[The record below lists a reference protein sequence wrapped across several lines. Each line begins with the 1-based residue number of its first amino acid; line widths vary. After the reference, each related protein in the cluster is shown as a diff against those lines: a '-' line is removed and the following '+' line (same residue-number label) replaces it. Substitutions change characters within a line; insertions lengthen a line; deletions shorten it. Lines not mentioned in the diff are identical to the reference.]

1 MAYGIILSPI
11 KWRLVG
17 KVAVITGAAT
27 GIGQATARLFVA
39 HGAKVVIADVKD
51 DAGQTLVNELGTD
64 CSKYIHCDVS
74 KESHVAAAVNLAVH
88 SFGKLDILY
97 NNAGIVGSLSPFE
110 ALPVDEFQKVL
121 DVNLLGTVIGI
132 KHAAKAMIPAKQ
144 GVIISTASIGGSI
157 PGIAAAY
164 SISKS
169 GVIATTYSASA
180 QLTKHGIRVN
190 CISPGLVATPLSLS
204 HFRNLNPDLSEEQ
217 FEKMVD
223 LENFSNIAGAR
234 STPEV
239 IAKAAL
245 FLASDDSSYISGHNL
260 VVDGGY
266 LTNRSFSFYSN
277 LSS

>member
-1 MAYGIILSPI
+1 MVMSAASPLR
-11 KWRLVG
+11 RLVG

-27 GIGQATARLFVA
+27 GIGHATARLFVA

-51 DAGQTLVNELGTD
+51 DAGQTLANELGTD

-97 NNAGIVGSLSPFE
+97 NNAGIPGPMFPFE
-110 ALPVDEFQKVL
+110 ALPVDEFQKLL

-144 GVIISTASIGGSI
+144 GVIISTASTTGSI
-157 PGIAAAY
+157 AGTGPAAY
-164 SISKS
+164 SISKA
-169 GVIATTYSASA
+169 GVIAATYSASA

-190 CISPGLVATPLSLS
+190 CISPGLLATSLTLPA
-204 HFRNLNPDLSEEQ
+204 FRENYPDLSEEQ
-217 FEKMVD
+217 LEKMVE

-234 STPEV
+234 LTPEV
-239 IAKAAL
+239 VAKAAL
-245 FLASDDSSYISGHNL
+245 FLASDDSPYISGHNL

-266 LTNRSFSFYSN
+266 LTNKSFSSSSN
-277 LSS
+277 LSF

>member
-1 MAYGIILSPI
+1 MVMSAASPL
-11 KWRLVG
+11 RQLVG

-27 GIGQATARLFVA
+27 GIGHATARLFVA

-97 NNAGIVGSLSPFE
+97 NNAGIVGPWSPSE

-144 GVIISTASIGGSI
+144 GLIISTASIAGSI
-157 PGIAAAY
+157 AGIGPLAY

-169 GVIATTYSASA
+169 GVIAASYSASA

-190 CISPGLVATPLSLS
+190 CISPGVVATPMALSQ
-204 HFRNLNPDLSEEQ
+204 FREIYPDLSEEQ
-217 FEKMVD
+217 FEKMIER
-223 LENFSNIAGAR
+223 ENFSNIAGAR
-234 STPEV
+234 LTPEV

-245 FLASDDSSYISGHNL
+245 FLASDDSPYISGHNL

-266 LTNRSFSFYSN
+266 VTNKIFSSSSY
-277 LSS
+277 LSV

>member
-1 MAYGIILSPI
+1 MQ
-11 KWRLVG
+11 RLVG

-27 GIGQATARLFVA
+27 GIGHATAHLFVA

-51 DAGQTLVNELGTD
+51 DAGQTLANELGTD

-97 NNAGIVGSLSPFE
+97 NNAGIP
-110 ALPVDEFQKVL
+110 ALPVDEFQKLL
-121 DVNLLGTVIGI
+121 DVNLLGIVIGI

-144 GVIISTASIGGSI
+144 GVIISTASTTGSI
-157 PGIAAAY
+157 AGTGPAAY
-164 SISKS
+164 SISKAC
-169 GVIATTYSASA
+169 VIAATYSASA

-190 CISPGLVATPLSLS
+190 CISPGLLATSSTLPA
-204 HFRNLNPDLSEEQ
+204 FREIYPDLSEEQ
-217 FEKMVD
+217 LEKMVK

-234 STPEV
+234 LTPKV

-245 FLASDDSSYISGHNL
+245 FLASDDSPYISGHNL
-260 VVDGGY
+260 VIDRVVVSVVFRFWGHSWGI
-266 LTNRSFSFYSN
+266 
-277 LSS
+277 